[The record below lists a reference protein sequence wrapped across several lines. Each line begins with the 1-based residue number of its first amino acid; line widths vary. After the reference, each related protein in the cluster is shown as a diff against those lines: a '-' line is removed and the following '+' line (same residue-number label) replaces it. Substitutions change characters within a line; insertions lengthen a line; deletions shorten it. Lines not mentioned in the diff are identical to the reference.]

1 MMRDAGGNDNSVRTE
16 DAEVSPPASL
26 IFADS
31 SVAWRVYSIV
41 CAAEK
46 WAADG
51 GENSHGTTLAS
62 LVSC

>member
-1 MMRDAGGNDNSVRTE
+1 M
-16 DAEVSPPASL
+16 SPAASL

-51 GENSHGTTLAS
+51 EENSHGTALHWPAYSHVEYSEMVILKKT
-62 LVSC
+62 

>member
-1 MMRDAGGNDNSVRTE
+1 M
-16 DAEVSPPASL
+16 SPAASL

-51 GENSHGTTLAS
+51 EENSHGTALHSHVEYSEMVILKKT
-62 LVSC
+62 